1 MPVGSR
7 HLLIVGCSG
16 RARGARRAGAADLA
30 LSRLAARRG
39 RDDNERYFGPQRW
52 PVFVTVA
59 NAPAEPPRTLFS
71 IGRARASDLAARI
84 AISSR
89 MSSDSR
95 DRRRPAPTN
104 SVRRLIVIG
113 ERIAEAGV
121 PERDAARRC
130 EAGGAR
136 PPSPAPPRALRTK
149 SRGEGRGSAGREAR
163 TRSSA
168 TLAAAPSPVPASQR
182 SAASTSRFT

>member
-1 MPVGSR
+1 
-7 HLLIVGCSG
+7 
-16 RARGARRAGAADLA
+16 
-30 LSRLAARRG
+30 
-39 RDDNERYFGPQRW
+39 
-52 PVFVTVA
+52 
-59 NAPAEPPRTLFS
+59 
-71 IGRARASDLAARI
+71 
-84 AISSR
+84 
-89 MSSDSR
+89 MSSNSR

-104 SVRRLIVIG
+104 SVRRLIVIS

-149 SRGEGRGSAGREAR
+149 SRGEGRGGAGREAR

-168 TLAAAPSPVPASQR
+168 TLAAAPSPVPARRRVSARQPAPHDLHNAARRREPTGDTSLASKRGR
-182 SAASTSRFT
+182 SDVLTTPTELKDERSMMKRH